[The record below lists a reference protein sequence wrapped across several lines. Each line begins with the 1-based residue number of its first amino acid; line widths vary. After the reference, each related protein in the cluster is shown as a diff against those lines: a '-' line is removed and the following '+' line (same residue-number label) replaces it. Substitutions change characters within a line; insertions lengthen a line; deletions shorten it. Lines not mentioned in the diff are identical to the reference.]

1 MSFATVREHKAG
13 PCDYGKAMER
23 MRAFTLARTA
33 DTRDELWLVEHAPVF
48 TLGLAGRTEHV
59 LAPGKIPVV
68 RSDRGGQVT
77 YHGPGQV
84 VLYCLL
90 DLRRLGIGVR
100 GLVRLLED
108 AMIATLGGYGIDAFA
123 QVGAPG
129 AYVKR
134 QYQGRLDTQKI
145 GALGLRVCQG
155 CTYHGISLNV
165 NMDLEPFERINPC
178 GYPGLRVTQTA
189 DLGGPGDCR
198 RVGLDLCA
206 ALQRRLG

>member
-1 MSFATVREHKAG
+1 
-13 PCDYGKAMER
+13 MER
-23 MRAFTLARTA
+23 MRAFTLARKAGTP
-33 DTRDELWLVEHAPVF
+33 DELWLIEHAPVF
-48 TLGLAGRTEHV
+48 TLGLAGRTEHI
-59 LAPGKIPVV
+59 LAPGNIPVV

-100 GLVRLLED
+100 GLVQLLQD
-108 AMIATLGGYGIDAFA
+108 SMIATLSSYGIDAFA
-123 QVGAPG
+123 QIGAPG
-129 AYVKR
+129 AYVRR
-134 QYQGRLDTQKI
+134 QFEGRLDTRKI
-145 GALGLRVCQG
+145 GSLGLRVRHG

-189 DLGGPGDCR
+189 DLDGPDDLR

-206 ALQRRLG
+206 ALQRRLD